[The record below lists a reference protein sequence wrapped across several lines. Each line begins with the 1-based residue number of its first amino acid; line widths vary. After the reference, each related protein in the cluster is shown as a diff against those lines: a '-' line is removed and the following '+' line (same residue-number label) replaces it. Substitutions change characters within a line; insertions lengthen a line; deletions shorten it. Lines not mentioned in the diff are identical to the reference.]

1 MKYLKILTVLL
12 ITILL
17 SPLYANAKKKLY
29 LSKINVQQGVPSG
42 IKSSII
48 NRIKLNVLEK
58 YEDKYQI
65 VSDSDVALMNQKA
78 AQLQKQ
84 GCSDEVCMKQIAE
97 AIDADEIIYG
107 DVTLEEGK
115 IKFSLT
121 NILRD
126 KNTLQMSTKSIV
138 EVKFFEADYDH
149 YAKEATIKLLEPKYQ
164 IKAPALVFQD
174 KLELKAID
182 LGKTGSGTLSV
193 LDFKTDDSSV
203 QNVVNFL
210 KEMVR
215 EGDELFEQ
223 KKYGEAQGK
232 YEAVLQKIWEKVLPE
247 KRKKISKFEES
258 LVERIANSI
267 ILGEKEW
274 LDYYDGELK
283 KVSNWKAEDFMWFIN
298 NYEGIRDVIDQK
310 GTRFQSKLS
319 QVRTGATDRIDSLR
333 RSQINFYE
341 KVGDNLYQANEFEKA
356 YAKYEYIAQIPQ
368 YMYDIKKKSDE
379 LARINKKKDTIRKTG
394 ENYVKNAVRVYLD
407 QAEYLNLQDR
417 REDALKS
424 VGMARNLILSSSF
437 KPREARNIFDRSA
450 KLFGQISFKQMED
463 EEKIREEIRLQE
475 EEESK
480 RECKQNLG
488 VWISNTCE
496 GAIWSGYLGEMKW
509 EEANEKCNKIGM
521 RLPTIYELKSAYDMG
536 ITNNWGG
543 VYIIYFWSFTPNI
556 LSEMLR
562 FDIINGT
569 NYISGFQN
577 LYGHVRCHR

>member
-1 MKYLKILTVLL
+1 MKSISSFTLL
-12 ITILL
+12 ICFLL
-17 SPLYANAKKKLY
+17 WIPLSANTKKKLY
-29 LSKINVQQGVPSG
+29 LSKVNVMQGVPAG

-107 DVTLEEGK
+107 DVSLEEGK

-126 KNTLQMSTKSIV
+126 KNTLQMSTKSVV
-138 EVKFFEADYDH
+138 EVKFSESDYDH

-203 QNVVNFL
+203 QNVMNFL

-223 KKYGEAQGK
+223 KKFGEAQKK
-232 YEAVLQKIWEKVLPE
+232 YEAVMQKIEEKVLPE

-258 LVERIANSI
+258 VIERITNSI

-283 KVSNWKAEDFMWFIN
+283 KVSNWKAEDLMWFIN

-319 QVRTGATDRIDSLR
+319 QVKAGATDRIDSLR

-356 YAKYEYIAQIPQ
+356 YSKYEYIAQIHQ
-368 YMYDIKKKSDE
+368 YMYDDKKKNEEIS
-379 LARINKKKDTIRKTG
+379 RISKKKDTIRKTG
-394 ENYVKNAVRVYLD
+394 ENYVRNAVKVYLD

-424 VGMARNLILSSSF
+424 VGMAREVIGTTTFVTQASIDYYDENVKVFGLKTF
-437 KPREARNIFDRSA
+437 RDEKKECEARHDSNLKWIGAKCDSA
-450 KLFGQISFKQMED
+450 WSEYMGFMSWSSAEHK
-463 EEKIREEIRLQE
+463 
-475 EEESK
+475 
-480 RECKQNLG
+480 CK
-488 VWISNTCE
+488 S
-496 GAIWSGYLGEMKW
+496 
-509 EEANEKCNKIGM
+509 IGM
-521 RLPTIYELKSAYDMG
+521 RLPTIKELEAAYNAG
-536 ITNNWGG
+536 ITKSWQKDG
-543 VYIIYFWSFTPNI
+543 YSYWSSTPYDAERYYGLIVGDGDTDNDRYR
-556 LSEMLR
+556 SS
-562 FDIINGT
+562 NG
-569 NYISGFQN
+569 S
-577 LYGHVRCHR
+577 VRCRR

>member
-1 MKYLKILTVLL
+1 MKYLNIITVILIIVQ
-12 ITILL
+12 L

-29 LSKINVQQGVPSG
+29 LSKVNVLQGVPAG

-138 EVKFFEADYDH
+138 EVKFSESDYDH
-149 YAKEATIKLLEPKYQ
+149 YAREATIKLLEPKYQ
-164 IKAPALVFQD
+164 IKTPILVFQD

-210 KEMVR
+210 KDMVR
-215 EGDELFEQ
+215 EGDELFAQ

-232 YEAVLQKIWEKVLPE
+232 YEAVMQKIEEKVLPE

-258 LVERIANSI
+258 VVERIANSI

-283 KVSNWKAEDFMWFIN
+283 KVSNWKAEDYMWFIN

-356 YAKYEYIAQIPQ
+356 YSNYEFIAQIPQ
-368 YMYDIKKKSDE
+368 YMYDVKKKSDE
-379 LARINKKKDTIRKTG
+379 IVRITKKKDTIRKTG

-417 REDALKS
+417 REDAFKS
-424 VGMARNLILSSSF
+424 VGLARGMLEKTSF
-437 KPREARNIFDRSA
+437 ATQASIDYYDENVKV
-450 KLFGQISFKQMED
+450 FGLKTF
-463 EEKIREEIRLQE
+463 REE
-475 EEESK
+475 K
-480 RECKQNLG
+480 RECEARADKWTG
-488 VWISNTCE
+488 IKCE
-496 GAIWSGYLGEMKW
+496 TGWSKYMGYMTW
-509 EEANEKCNKIGM
+509 SSADNKCKEIGM
-521 RLPTIYELKSAYDMG
+521 RLPTIDELKMAYMSGNTKSWQNDGYLYWSSTPYDAESYYVFRVHGGAYDR
-536 ITNNWGG
+536 N
-543 VYIIYFWSFTPNI
+543 
-556 LSEMLR
+556 R
-562 FDIINGT
+562 NGDG
-569 NYISGFQN
+569 N
-577 LYGHVRCHR
+577 VRCRR